1 MGKEI
6 ELKFL
11 LNDSPIPIPKKFK
24 KSLIKQAYIHSDM
37 DKQVRIRLVD
47 GTGIIGIKY
56 YNGLIRDEFEYEIP
70 LDDAEFIYEKSEN
83 KLEKKRLSFKRF
95 NEHYDVDTFPNG
107 IQFVEVEFKSI
118 KHMSEW
124 VKPSWI
130 GDEITNDQNYS
141 NVVLSKQKLR
151 F

>member
-11 LNDSPIPIPKKFK
+11 LNNSPIPIPKKFK
-24 KSLIKQAYIHSDM
+24 KTLIKQAYIHSDK
-37 DKQVRIRLVD
+37 DKQIRIRLLNDIGV
-47 GTGIIGIKY
+47 IGIKY

-70 LDDAEFIYEKSEN
+70 FDDAKFMYEKSEN
-83 KLEKKRLSFKRF
+83 KLEKKRISFKRF
-95 NEHYDVDTFPNG
+95 DEHYDVDEFPNG

-118 KHMSEW
+118 DHMNKW

-130 GDEITNDQNYS
+130 GDEITNDHNYS
-141 NVVLSKQKLR
+141 NVVLSKQKLK